1 MKPNSNPI
9 FDYLTNWNEILWQI
23 YPDYAPTGSGN
34 LLGAAVGIDQAFIM
48 QMLIPAF
55 EAQRWTFDPAT
66 GLGTGLDIRGVAHA
80 LSVNEERIITHAADA
95 LSVGGT
101 SGTDFFYMTAGDQ
114 TLTGGNGAD
123 FYFVGGNAGN
133 DVIRDQDTGGDD
145 ELRFTA
151 ADSSN
156 VKAIRDGQ
164 DLILEIRN
172 PSTGSG
178 PGVLVSTTR
187 LTDQFLGELN
197 PYLSNGKQLQSG
209 VNQIVFSDG
218 VIWDRFRM
226 AMQVANP
233 RDTGDVYAGS
243 GSGDVLWGGKG
254 NDVLTGGLGGDIYI
268 FQRGDGQ
275 DVISERGG
283 FSFGPIKAGIDFLSF
298 RGDISAD
305 DLRLRRDGAGN
316 NLYISILDK
325 QGNLTGDS
333 IEIERY
339 FEGTALGL
347 GLLSSLVGSGDGLDF
362 VSPNQIERFIFDDGT
377 SLDYEQ
383 VTQRVLQN
391 AKTIADDAI
400 FGFINNNT
408 LDGGAGDDFLTGLQ
422 GDDTYI
428 FGRNYGHDVIEDNGL
443 KYGLFAPETNDVLKF
458 TDDTQTSSNDN
469 EQDIWREPAFRLAQ
483 GKRYDG

>member
-1 MKPNSNPI
+1 VGHFRGRKP
-9 FDYLTNWNEILWQI
+9 EI
-23 YPDYAPTGSGN
+23 DG
-34 LLGAAVGIDQAFIM
+34 VRRAFAIGV
-48 QMLIPAF
+48 L
-55 EAQRWTFDPAT
+55 R
-66 GLGTGLDIRGVAHA
+66 LDD
-80 LSVNEERIITHAADA
+80 SFT
-95 LSVGGT
+95 VGGT
-101 SGTDFFYMTAGDQ
+101 SGTDYFYMTAGDQ
-114 TLTGGNGAD
+114 TLVGGMGAD
-123 FYFVGGNAGN
+123 FYFAGKNSGN
-133 DVIRDQDTGGDD
+133 DVIHDQDLGGDD

-151 ADSSN
+151 VDSKHI
-156 VKAIRDGQ
+156 KAVRDGQ
-164 DLILEIRN
+164 DLILEVRN
-172 PSTGSG
+172 DAGALLNT
-178 PGVLVSTTR
+178 VR

-197 PYLSNGKQLQSG
+197 PYTNRGKQFQSG

-226 AMQVANP
+226 AMQVADP

-316 NLYISILDK
+316 NLYITILDK
-325 QGNLTGDS
+325 QSNLTGDS

-391 AKTIADDAI
+391 AKTITDDAI

-443 KYGLFAPETNDVLKF
+443 KYGLSFGRGYVPVDWRRGVVRVDMRVAV
-458 TDDTQTSSNDN
+458 NDN
-469 EQDIWREPAFRLAQ
+469 RAKGNCYAAGDNERVMA
-483 GKRYDG
+483 

>member
-1 MKPNSNPI
+1 LLERQIRAISVSMASNEP
-9 FDYLTNWNEILWQI
+9 
-23 YPDYAPTGSGN
+23 
-34 LLGAAVGIDQAFIM
+34 
-48 QMLIPAF
+48 LIS
-55 EAQRWTFDPAT
+55 
-66 GLGTGLDIRGVAHA
+66 I
-80 LSVNEERIITHAADA
+80 
-95 LSVGGT
+95 
-101 SGTDFFYMTAGDQ
+101 
-114 TLTGGNGAD
+114 
-123 FYFVGGNAGN
+123 
-133 DVIRDQDTGGDD
+133 
-145 ELRFTA
+145 
-151 ADSSN
+151 
-156 VKAIRDGQ
+156 
-164 DLILEIRN
+164 
-172 PSTGSG
+172 
-178 PGVLVSTTR
+178 VSP
-187 LTDQFLGELN
+187 E
-197 PYLSNGKQLQSG
+197 
-209 VNQIVFSDG
+209 
-218 VIWDRFRM
+218 
-226 AMQVANP
+226 
-233 RDTGDVYAGS
+233 
-243 GSGDVLWGGKG
+243 
-254 NDVLTGGLGGDIYI
+254 

-316 NLYISILDK
+316 NLYITILDK

-391 AKTIADDAI
+391 AKTITDDAI

-428 FGRNYGHDVIEDNGL
+428 FGRNYGHDVIEDNGTVSFGAGSIPVGWRRGVVRQKRL
-443 KYGLFAPETNDVLKF
+443 VAV
-458 TDDTQTSSNDN
+458 NDN
-469 EQDIWREPAFRLAQ
+469 LAKDSCCAALPI
-483 GKRYDG
+483 GDDKRAAG